1 MKIKLQLHLLIYIAC
16 YSFAVSQDFF
26 VLPLDTGVV
35 GNGART
41 FNLQLQNGT
50 TSFFPGIETETSGYN
65 GNFLGP
71 TLLMQKGDSVV
82 MNVTNTMPFA
92 TTTHWHGMHLP
103 AVMDGGPHQLIEQN
117 ETWVAIWVIKNRA
130 STYWYHP
137 HPHPDG
143 FPIDTLKATGWQV
156 YQGMAG
162 LLIVKDTETDTLGL
176 PAEYGV
182 DDIPII
188 LQDRSFS
195 ADSSHFAPIPPQG
208 SGLANI
214 RRGYTIMVNGVV
226 TPTLNSHAQM
236 IRLRILN
243 ASNART
249 YRLGFSDNRPFF
261 VIGSD
266 GGILDTISTVT
277 RLDISPAERYE
288 IVVDFSDVNGDTI
301 KLMSFN
307 SEIESHTYPNGL
319 SGTIYWISPL
329 LDDYDTSDFE
339 IMTFD
344 IGDPTANAVTS
355 FNQELTE
362 IVRVDPV
369 TADNVNNPRAFVLA
383 APAGNGNG
391 FTINGSMFD
400 PSIID
405 DVINLGALEVWDIEN
420 TANMAHPFHIHG
432 NSFQVVSR
440 TNGVRPIHD
449 YELGWKDVVVVHSQ
463 ETVRIIKSF
472 EDYAD
477 PESPYMSHCHVLEH
491 EDVGMMTHWVVADT
505 VGGEATALQF
515 DGIDDRV
522 TIPYDP
528 SMPIE
533 SFTVSAWIKL
543 PQPAGRAAIIARG
556 EDDNSFNLSWQL
568 YVKPNGTL
576 EVMLEDSNE
585 QNYCYP
591 LNNCMPMGTCTVT
604 GDLFVADDTWH
615 HVAVTRN
622 TSGILALNI
631 DGENRAGCEETGIPS
646 SNNFQDLSIGCTYG
660 FIGPPPNGIEPPIWF
675 FPGIIDEPAVW
686 NRALNQD
693 EINVLFASGID
704 LESDGLVGFWP
715 FDEGN
720 GQIVF
725 DHSDLG
731 NHGFLGEVSS
741 EDSADPLWIYTQL
754 SNEVEILPVFE
765 NVVLHPNFPNPFNPV
780 TKIQFSLKD
789 ETVITLTLFD
799 MLGRNVME
807 LAKGMYPSGT
817 HSFMIQMNQFPNGVY
832 FYRITTPEKQ
842 ITNKMLLLK

>member
-1 MKIKLQLHLLIYIAC
+1 
-16 YSFAVSQDFF
+16 
-26 VLPLDTGVV
+26 
-35 GNGART
+35 
-41 FNLQLQNGT
+41 
-50 TSFFPGIETETSGYN
+50 
-65 GNFLGP
+65 
-71 TLLMQKGDSVV
+71 
-82 MNVTNTMPFA
+82 
-92 TTTHWHGMHLP
+92 
-103 AVMDGGPHQLIEQN
+103 
-117 ETWVAIWVIKNRA
+117 
-130 STYWYHP
+130 
-137 HPHPDG
+137 
-143 FPIDTLKATGWQV
+143 
-156 YQGMAG
+156 
-162 LLIVKDTETDTLGL
+162 
-176 PAEYGV
+176 
-182 DDIPII
+182 
-188 LQDRSFS
+188 
-195 ADSSHFAPIPPQG
+195 
-208 SGLANI
+208 
-214 RRGYTIMVNGVV
+214 
-226 TPTLNSHAQM
+226 
-236 IRLRILN
+236 
-243 ASNART
+243 
-249 YRLGFSDNRPFF
+249 
-261 VIGSD
+261 
-266 GGILDTISTVT
+266 
-277 RLDISPAERYE
+277 
-288 IVVDFSDVNGDTI
+288 
-301 KLMSFN
+301 
-307 SEIESHTYPNGL
+307 
-319 SGTIYWISPL
+319 
-329 LDDYDTSDFE
+329 
-339 IMTFD
+339 
-344 IGDPTANAVTS
+344 
-355 FNQELTE
+355 
-362 IVRVDPV
+362 
-369 TADNVNNPRAFVLA
+369 
-383 APAGNGNG
+383 
-391 FTINGSMFD
+391 
-400 PSIID
+400 
-405 DVINLGALEVWDIEN
+405 
-420 TANMAHPFHIHG
+420 
-432 NSFQVVSR
+432 VVSR

-505 VGGEATALQF
+505 VEGDATALQF

-622 TSGILALNI
+622 TSGILALYI

-725 DHSDLG
+725 DHSNLG
-731 NHGFLGEVSS
+731 NHGFLGEVSN
-741 EDSADPLWIYTQL
+741 EDSADPLWTYTQL
-754 SNEVEILPVFE
+754 SNEDEILPVFE

-780 TKIQFSLKD
+780 TTIRYDLSEDSPVSIMIYDIMGRKVKTLVNKSQNAGFKATIWDATNDLGQPVSTGVYLYKIQAGEFRQVK
-789 ETVITLTLFD
+789 
-799 MLGRNVME
+799 
-807 LAKGMYPSGT
+807 
-817 HSFMIQMNQFPNGVY
+817 
-832 FYRITTPEKQ
+832 
-842 ITNKMLLLK
+842 KMVLLK

>member
-1 MKIKLQLHLLIYIAC
+1 
-16 YSFAVSQDFF
+16 
-26 VLPLDTGVV
+26 
-35 GNGART
+35 
-41 FNLQLQNGT
+41 
-50 TSFFPGIETETSGYN
+50 
-65 GNFLGP
+65 
-71 TLLMQKGDSVV
+71 
-82 MNVTNTMPFA
+82 
-92 TTTHWHGMHLP
+92 
-103 AVMDGGPHQLIEQN
+103 
-117 ETWVAIWVIKNRA
+117 
-130 STYWYHP
+130 
-137 HPHPDG
+137 
-143 FPIDTLKATGWQV
+143 
-156 YQGMAG
+156 
-162 LLIVKDTETDTLGL
+162 
-176 PAEYGV
+176 
-182 DDIPII
+182 
-188 LQDRSFS
+188 
-195 ADSSHFAPIPPQG
+195 
-208 SGLANI
+208 
-214 RRGYTIMVNGVV
+214 
-226 TPTLNSHAQM
+226 
-236 IRLRILN
+236 
-243 ASNART
+243 
-249 YRLGFSDNRPFF
+249 
-261 VIGSD
+261 
-266 GGILDTISTVT
+266 
-277 RLDISPAERYE
+277 
-288 IVVDFSDVNGDTI
+288 
-301 KLMSFN
+301 
-307 SEIESHTYPNGL
+307 
-319 SGTIYWISPL
+319 
-329 LDDYDTSDFE
+329 
-339 IMTFD
+339 
-344 IGDPTANAVTS
+344 
-355 FNQELTE
+355 
-362 IVRVDPV
+362 
-369 TADNVNNPRAFVLA
+369 LA

-400 PSIID
+400 PSIIND
-405 DVINLGALEVWDIEN
+405 IIQLGATEVWDIEN

-440 TNGVRPIHD
+440 TNGVRPTHD
-449 YELGWKDVVVVHSQ
+449 YELGWKDVVVVYSQ

-477 PESPYMSHCHVLEH
+477 PESPYMSHCHILEH

-505 VGGEATALQF
+505 IGGEVTALQF
-515 DGIDDRV
+515 DGVDDRV

-543 PQPAGRAAIIARG
+543 QQPAGRAVIIARG

-591 LNNCMPMGTCTVT
+591 LNNCAPMGTCTVT

-615 HVAVTRN
+615 HVAVTRD
-622 TSGILALNI
+622 TSGILALYI
-631 DGENRAGCEETGIPS
+631 DGENRAGCEETGVPS

-693 EINVLFASGID
+693 EISALFASGIE

>member
-1 MKIKLQLHLLIYIAC
+1 MNQTLLFISLISISSA
-16 YSFAVSQDFF
+16 QTFF
-26 VLPLDTGVV
+26 VPPLDTGVV

-41 FNLQLQNGT
+41 FDLQLQNGT

-82 MNVTNTMPFA
+82 INVTNTMPFA

-117 ETWVAIWVIKNRA
+117 TTWVATWRIKNRA

-156 YQGMAG
+156 YQGMTG
-162 LLIVKDTETDTLGL
+162 MLIVKDTETDTLGL

-188 LQDRSFS
+188 LQDRSFT
-195 ADSSHFAPIPPQG
+195 ADSSHFAPIPSQG
-208 SGLANI
+208 SGQANI

-266 GGILDTISTVT
+266 GGILDTVSTVT
-277 RLDISPAERYE
+277 RIDMSPAERYE
-288 IVVDFSDVNGDTI
+288 IVVDFSDANGSTL
-301 KLMSFN
+301 KLMAFN

-319 SGTIYWISPL
+319 SGNIYWISPL
-329 LDDYDTSDFE
+329 LDDYDTSDFD
-339 IMTFD
+339 IMTFN
-344 IGDPTANAVTS
+344 IGAPTANPVTG

-362 IVRVDPV
+362 IVRDDPV
-369 TADNVNNPRAFVLA
+369 MADNVNNPRPFVLA

-400 PSIID
+400 PSIIND
-405 DVINLGALEVWDIEN
+405 IIQLGATEVWDIEN

-440 TNGVRPIHD
+440 TNGVRPTHD
-449 YELGWKDVVVVHSQ
+449 YELGWKDVVVVYSQ

-477 PESPYMSHCHVLEH
+477 PESPYMSHCHILEH

-505 VGGEATALQF
+505 IGGEVTALQF
-515 DGIDDRV
+515 DGVDDRV

-543 PQPAGRAAIIARG
+543 QQPAGRAVIIARG

-591 LNNCMPMGTCTVT
+591 LNNCAPMGTCTVT

-615 HVAVTRN
+615 HVAVTRD
-622 TSGILALNI
+622 TSGILALYI
-631 DGENRAGCEETGIPS
+631 DGENRAGCEETGVPS

-693 EINVLFASGID
+693 EISALFASGIE

>member
-1 MKIKLQLHLLIYIAC
+1 MNQTLLFISLISISSA
-16 YSFAVSQDFF
+16 QTFF
-26 VLPLDTGVV
+26 VPPLDTGVV

-41 FNLQLQNGT
+41 FDLQLQNGT

-82 MNVTNTMPFA
+82 INVTNTMPFA

-117 ETWVAIWVIKNRA
+117 TTWVATWRIKNRA

-156 YQGMAG
+156 YQGMTG
-162 LLIVKDTETDTLGL
+162 MLIVKDTETDTLGL

-188 LQDRSFS
+188 LQDRSFT
-195 ADSSHFAPIPPQG
+195 ADSSHFAPIPSQG
-208 SGLANI
+208 SGQANI

-226 TPTLNSHAQM
+226 TPALNSHAQM

-266 GGILDTISTVT
+266 GGILDTVSTVT
-277 RLDISPAERYE
+277 RIDMSPAERYE
-288 IVVDFSDVNGDTI
+288 IVVDFSDANGSTL
-301 KLMSFN
+301 KLMAFN

-319 SGTIYWISPL
+319 SGNIYWISPL
-329 LDDYDTSDFE
+329 LDDYDTSDFD
-339 IMTFD
+339 IMTFN
-344 IGDPTANAVTS
+344 IGAPTANPVTG

-362 IVRVDPV
+362 IVRDDPV
-369 TADNVNNPRAFVLA
+369 MADNVNNPRPFVLA

-400 PSIID
+400 PSIIND
-405 DVINLGALEVWDIEN
+405 IIQLGATEVWDIEN

-505 VGGEATALQF
+505 VGGEANALQF

-522 TIPYDP
+522 TIPYFSSLP
-528 SMPIE
+528 TE

-568 YVKPNGTL
+568 YVKHNGTL

-591 LNNCMPMGTCTVT
+591 LNNCTPMGTCTVT

-615 HVAVTRN
+615 HVAVTRD
-622 TSGILALNI
+622 TAGILALYI
-631 DGENRAGCEETGIPS
+631 DGENRAACEGTGVPS
-646 SNNFQDLSIGCTYG
+646 ANNFQDLSIGCTYG

-675 FPGIIDEPAVW
+675 FSGIIDEPAVW

-693 EINVLFASGID
+693 EINALFVSGIE

-741 EDSADPLWIYTQL
+741 EDSADPLWTYTQL
-754 SNEVEILPVFE
+754 SNENEILPLYE

-799 MLGRNVME
+799 MLGRDVME
-807 LAKGMYPSGT
+807 LARGKYPSGV
-817 HSFMIQMNQFPNGVY
+817 HSFVIQMNHFANGVY
-832 FYRITTPEKQ
+832 FYRLTTPEKQ

>member
-1 MKIKLQLHLLIYIAC
+1 MNQTLLFISLISISSA
-16 YSFAVSQDFF
+16 QTFF
-26 VLPLDTGVV
+26 VPPLDTGVV

-41 FNLQLQNGT
+41 FDLQLQNGT

-82 MNVTNTMPFA
+82 INVTNTMPFA

-117 ETWVAIWVIKNRA
+117 TTWVATWRIKNRA

-156 YQGMAG
+156 YQGMTG
-162 LLIVKDTETDTLGL
+162 MLIVKDTETDTLGL

-188 LQDRSFS
+188 LQDRSFT
-195 ADSSHFAPIPPQG
+195 ADSSHFAPIPSQG
-208 SGLANI
+208 SGQANI

-226 TPTLNSHAQM
+226 TPALNSHAQM

-266 GGILDTISTVT
+266 GGILDTVSTVT
-277 RLDISPAERYE
+277 RIDMSPAERYE
-288 IVVDFSDVNGDTI
+288 IVVDFSDANGSTL
-301 KLMSFN
+301 KLMAFN

-319 SGTIYWISPL
+319 SGNIYWISPL
-329 LDDYDTSDFE
+329 LDDYDTSDFD
-339 IMTFD
+339 IMTFN
-344 IGDPTANAVTS
+344 IGAPTANPVTG

-362 IVRVDPV
+362 IVRDDPV
-369 TADNVNNPRAFVLA
+369 MADNINNPRPFVLA

-400 PSIID
+400 PSIIND
-405 DVINLGALEVWDIEN
+405 IIQLGATEVWDIEN

-449 YELGWKDVVVVHSQ
+449 YELGWKDVVVVYSQ

-505 VGGEATALQF
+505 VGGEANALQF

-522 TIPYDP
+522 TIPYFSSLP
-528 SMPIE
+528 TE

-568 YVKPNGTL
+568 YVKHNGTL

-591 LNNCMPMGTCTVT
+591 LNNCTPMGTCTVT

-615 HVAVTRN
+615 HVAVTRD
-622 TSGILALNI
+622 TAGILALYI
-631 DGENRAGCEETGIPS
+631 DGENRAACEGTGVPS
-646 SNNFQDLSIGCTYG
+646 ANNFQDLSIGCTYG

-675 FPGIIDEPAVW
+675 FSGIIDEPAVW

-693 EINVLFASGID
+693 EINALFVSGIE

-741 EDSADPLWIYTQL
+741 EDSADPLWTYTQL
-754 SNEVEILPVFE
+754 SNENEILPLYE

-799 MLGRNVME
+799 MLGRDVME
-807 LAKGMYPSGT
+807 LARGKYPSGV
-817 HSFMIQMNQFPNGVY
+817 HSFVIQMNHFANGVY
-832 FYRITTPEKQ
+832 FYRLTTPEKQ